1 MNKSNIL
8 EKKEKKKKL
17 CINHQILKIDSKN
30 CFLEVMANS
39 FTIDKVLINFRKYD
53 NNAQSG
59 EKFTQ
64 QVDIFIDPKV
74 ALLLC
79 HDILSGKIA
88 KLATISQ
95 SKAEKEGSNFPTE
108 VWRTLGGTSA
118 KELKKQNRERKDGC
132 AVSRSLKLLP
142 GEKKGFLFTAESG
155 KGKETDKG
163 LIVPKYGRNPDN
175 RVVIPLDSDQLKIFA
190 IMIKTHIEAFL
201 ALKYNPYIPD
211 SFCTIVEIEE

>member
-1 MNKSNIL
+1 MMNLNKSN
-8 EKKEKKKKL
+8 EKKKKL
-17 CINHQILKIDSKN
+17 YINHQILKIDSKN

-53 NNAQSG
+53 NNSQAG

-64 QVDIFIDPKV
+64 QVDIFIDPKF

-88 KLATISQ
+88 KLADISQ
-95 SKAEKEGSNFPTE
+95 AKAKKEGRNFPSE

-118 KELKKQNRERKDGC
+118 KDLKKQNRERKDGC
-132 AVSRSLKLLP
+132 AISRSLKLSP
-142 GEKKGFLFTAESG
+142 GEKGFLFTAESG

-163 LIVPKYGRNPDN
+163 LIVPKYGINPDN

-211 SFCTIVEIEE
+211 SFCTIVEIEEL